1 MDDIETELN
10 KLTIKEQNSQESQDI
25 EDIEQES
32 LTCNICYDDID
43 TENKV
48 KYRLGPDDEW
58 YNMPCCS
65 VCVTQL
71 LNTLWNKYMDG
82 ICNADCASA
91 MKRSLKNGSPI
102 NIRRF
107 DVLDTSSD
115 IEEGDKYKEIHELL
129 MNGEVI
135 SAKLEGSITG
145 ADREK
150 FLKEQQVVLEYLES
164 QEGKK
169 MVENDS

>member
-1 MDDIETELN
+1 MSDIETELN
-10 KLTIKEQNSQESQDI
+10 KLTITDSQDSK
-25 EDIEQES
+25 DIEEQEL
-32 LTCNICYDDID
+32 LTCNICYDDIYN
-43 TENKV
+43 ENNV
-48 KYRLGPDDEW
+48 KYRLSSNDEW
-58 YNMPCCS
+58 HDMSCCS

-71 LNTLWNKYMDG
+71 LNSLWNKYMDG
-82 ICNADCASA
+82 IRNADCVSA

-102 NIRRF
+102 NMRRF

-115 IEEGDKYKEIHELL
+115 AEEGDKYKEIHEFL

-145 ADREK
+145 EEREK